1 MALGY
6 ICLFQFSSGGN
17 LNSRCPSKV
26 LEPRR
31 LCSIPRRCPSF
42 HGLPRFA
49 GDGRRKARPL
59 YSSFVNILWPSLTG
73 TQTDIFDKYIP
84 LIFVPKHWP
93 GGNNPTPAT
102 EGQIKLKRPLT
113 SPIFIA
119 TISQSLRVNTIA
131 KWRVFSHTSTSR
143 KLPLRTSI

>member
-93 GGNNPTPAT
+93 GDNNPTPAT
-102 EGQIKLKRPLT
+102 EGQIDLLT
-113 SPIFIA
+113 CYWFLQVFYFFMIQFFMLYVSSNLPI
-119 TISQSLRVNTIA
+119 S
-131 KWRVFSHTSTSR
+131 SR
-143 KLPLRTSI
+143 LFHFWKKP